1 MTTETLDRP
10 TNALVLKFNAS
21 KLLIEELSTE
31 LKSLKEKR
39 DAEKAGIELLK
50 YTTPRAGSLSPVDFR
65 SRVDY
70 EKAIQQS
77 IAIDRNR
84 LDLEIDILI
93 SKINITIRDINT
105 KTYSLNALK
114 NTHAMLTSRVNM
126 SVRMQK

>member
-65 SRVDY
+65 SRVEY

-84 LDLEIDILI
+84 LGLEIDILI

-114 NTHAMLTSRVNM
+114 KTHAMLTSRVNM